1 MTPKQISE
9 LAKGIKTIA
18 DTTGELLKLSSEVA
32 ETSQEE
38 ALKISE
44 PLEEVSHGL
53 VMLMDFATNQSKLY
67 A

>member
-1 MTPKQISE
+1 MTPTQIKK
-9 LAKGIKTIA
+9 LAEGIKVIA

-32 ETSQEE
+32 ETSKEK

-53 VMLMDFATNQSKLY
+53 VMLMDFAKNQSKLY